1 MKKNNYL
8 SIVKKSA
15 FTQINELKKINQV
28 LNKDFVKAAELI
40 SNCKGKII
48 TVGIGKSGIIA
59 RKISATLSSVGVP
72 SFF

>member
-28 LNKDFVKAAELI
+28 LNKDFVKATELI
-40 SNCKGKII
+40 SNCRE
-48 TVGIGKSGIIA
+48 KSLQSGLVRA
-59 RKISATLSSVGVP
+59 V
-72 SFF
+72 